1 VRKGLTTL
9 ALSLILVII
18 GHAPARGA
26 ANPERVDVMRYPHA
40 RHAPFS
46 ELGAEEHLH
55 GFAMRTCPQHL
66 AGALGILPGGDR
78 VPTIVSEE
86 RCETDKAGHLRQLCQ
101 DWHGIRLQ
109 LLRLV

>member
-1 VRKGLTTL
+1 MRKRLTTL
-9 ALSLILVII
+9 ALSIILGII
-18 GHAPARGA
+18 GHAPACGA

-40 RHAPFS
+40 RHATFS
-46 ELGAEEHLH
+46 ELVAEEHLH
-55 GFAMRTCPQHL
+55 GFAVRTCPQHL
-66 AGALGILPGGDR
+66 ACALSILPSGDR

-109 LLRLV
+109 LLLLV